1 MFLYWRVLYLAADAC
16 TSRLF
21 AGGHGRIDQRAAI
34 YRDMG
39 ASLASRRG
47 IACLPY
53 NPPSPL
59 LTATP
64 PMLQPRSRPL
74 LWLLAF
80 INAIGPMSTD
90 MYLPAWP
97 RMIEALNTDISHIQ
111 LTLSSYMAG
120 LAVCQLVCGPLS
132 DRFGRKP
139 VILGGMLVYLVAT
152 IACAMAVSVEQLIV
166 LRIVQGIGACTGPT
180 LVRAIIRDTYEGTAA
195 ARAMGLMAALM
206 TLAPLVAPLIGGVLI
221 TRFDWPALFVVL
233 AIFVTLASLMALLL
247 LPETWPAALR
257 HHHRATLS
265 LPLLRRCGMLLKDA
279 DFLRYT
285 LAAAFLNAG
294 AMAFLSGASTVL
306 IEEYGVSTTHF
317 GFYFGIMVLGFTAG
331 SLASAHIG
339 ERIGITRV
347 IPLSILLG
355 LIAAVSG
362 FAVQLFVPPQS
373 LLLGSSLAGP
383 LLFVV
388 CMAAYTGGIG
398 FSLPQATA
406 GAMRNFA
413 AIAGTASALWGFML
427 MMTGAVAGA
436 IVGWALTHT
445 PYAIVLV
452 MMGTAATACVCW
464 YLGGVVA
471 RRKIPQS

>member
-1 MFLYWRVLYLAADAC
+1 
-16 TSRLF
+16 
-21 AGGHGRIDQRAAI
+21 
-34 YRDMG
+34 
-39 ASLASRRG
+39 
-47 IACLPY
+47 
-53 NPPSPL
+53 
-59 LTATP
+59 
-64 PMLQPRSRPL
+64 MLQPRSRSL

-97 RMIEALNTDISHIQ
+97 RMVAALDTDISHVQ
-111 LTLSSYMAG
+111 LTLSSYMTG
-120 LAVCQLVCGPLS
+120 LAFCQLVCGPLS

-139 VILGGMLVYLVAT
+139 VILGGMLLYLVAT
-152 IACAMAVSVEQLIV
+152 IACALAVSIEQLIV
-166 LRIVQGIGACTGPT
+166 LRVVQGVGACTGPT

-206 TLAPLVAPLIGGVLI
+206 TLAPLVAPLIGGMLI
-221 TRFDWPALFVVL
+221 THFDWPAMFAVLGLFVAL
-233 AIFVTLASLMALLL
+233 AAIMALWL
-247 LPETWPAALR
+247 LPETWPAERR

-265 LPLLRRCGMLLKDA
+265 QPLLRRYALLLGDA
-279 DFLRYT
+279 DFLRFT

-294 AMAFLSGASTVL
+294 AMAFLSGASTIL
-306 IEEYGVSTTHF
+306 IDDYGVSTTHF

-339 ERIGITRV
+339 ERIGVMRV
-347 IPLSILLG
+347 IPLSIVLG
-355 LIAAVSG
+355 IVAAALG
-362 FAVQLFVPPQS
+362 FAVQYLVPPAH
-373 LLLGSSLAGP
+373 GLAGP

-413 AIAGTASALWGFML
+413 AIAGTASALWGFLL
-427 MMTGAVAGA
+427 MMAGACTGA

-445 PYAIVLV
+445 PYAIVLT
-452 MMGTAATACVCW
+452 MMGTAAVACICW
-464 YLGGVVA
+464 YLGGFAA
-471 RRKIPQS
+471 RR